1 MDLAVLD
8 WRGVFGHQ
16 NRIQGFHGLT
26 GGTMQSGF
34 DSWRLL
40 AAFDL
45 VLAAR
50 GCKTLVADRAIHLT
64 EERSDQMKRFI
75 LIAGLILA
83 LLALGAYFGGGYMV
97 YDRLSKVVVDAE
109 NLDNNPASF
118 HTSEEYASFD
128 TRPYQM
134 PAYEEISFPS
144 RGTEIMLEGWY
155 IETDPAAPVVL
166 LTHGG
171 GGEIPGSKRAPSILI
186 PAGIL
191 ARNGFNVLVYDLRN
205 YGDSGRDNGRT
216 AVGNKEFQDV
226 LGAWDWLA
234 NVKGFAPGR
243 IGLYGISLG
252 GGTTL
257 IAFGQ
262 EPRAAAA
269 FVDSPLSDLP
279 RSMDAAL
286 ERNGYP
292 TLLRQPAIIMARVVG
307 GVDLLA
313 HSPTEAILNH
323 NGRPLY
329 IVHGVA
335 DPDISV
341 DQTYALMALAE
352 EKGANLTLWLP
363 HRVGHVGAVFMWPQQ
378 YEVRLVGFF
387 REALGQGAAY

>member
-1 MDLAVLD
+1 MKRLISIAAVLL
-8 WRGVFGHQ
+8 G
-16 NRIQGFHGLT
+16 
-26 GGTMQSGF
+26 
-34 DSWRLL
+34 
-40 AAFDL
+40 
-45 VLAAR
+45 
-50 GCKTLVADRAIHLT
+50 
-64 EERSDQMKRFI
+64 
-75 LIAGLILA
+75 ILA
-83 LLALGAYFGGGYMV
+83 LAAYFGGGYMV

-109 NLDNNPASF
+109 NLDHNPASF
-118 HTSEEYASFD
+118 DTSEEYASFD
-128 TRPYQM
+128 TQPYQM
-134 PAYEEISFPS
+134 PAYEEVSFPS
-144 RGTEIMLEGWY
+144 RGTDIMLKGWY

-205 YGDSGRDNGRT
+205 YGDSGRDNGRS

-234 NVKGFAPGR
+234 DAKGFAPGR

-257 IAFGQ
+257 IAFGH

-292 TLLRQPAIIMARVVG
+292 TLLRQPAILMARYVG
-307 GVDLLA
+307 GVDLLT
-313 HSPTEAILNH
+313 HSPTEAILND
-323 NGRPLY
+323 NGRPIY
-329 IVHGVA
+329 IVHGSA
-335 DPDISV
+335 DTDISV
-341 DQTYALMALAE
+341 EQTHALAALAK
-352 EKGANLTLWLP
+352 EKDANLTVWIP
-363 HRVGHVGAVFMWPQQ
+363 EDVGHVGSVFVLPEE
-378 YEVRLVGFF
+378 YEQRLVGFF
-387 REALGQGAAY
+387 REALK